1 MLVHIYGAFHDAPSV
16 RLAGGQMKGWKE
28 GQVGHNSCRSEAGRW
43 TTLAFSILIFV
54 FLSKY
59 CLALSCPG
67 RPNTQTMAELR
78 SQPKSFLQFAEL
90 LLLLLT
96 ETSR

>member
-54 FLSKY
+54 FISKY

-67 RPNTQTMAELR
+67 RPNTQTMAE
-78 SQPKSFLQFAEL
+78 STQEFLTVCRAFVVVAHRK
-90 LLLLLT
+90 
-96 ETSR
+96 TSR